1 MLPPHLKAVYT
12 QARDDTNEFLAW
24 LDITSRTCGYTYSQ
38 PPTTSPSARLHRRR
52 STTRLRQ
59 AQRGNSRHGLSI
71 RQLKAQVDT
80 IINSSITIRMPRN
93 IQTRVQRAIEAR
105 TTCLTWYDGV
115 EHTTNEFNEDGH
127 RFFISFLQESLEKFR
142 EKESSILKPS
152 NPATNKKDLFF
163 QYVLVIW

>member
-1 MLPPHLKAVYT
+1 
-12 QARDDTNEFLAW
+12 
-24 LDITSRTCGYTYSQ
+24 
-38 PPTTSPSARLHRRR
+38 
-52 STTRLRQ
+52 
-59 AQRGNSRHGLSI
+59 
-71 RQLKAQVDT
+71 
-80 IINSSITIRMPRN
+80 MPRN